1 MQHTEAERALALAGL
16 LQACRLVQQVAHGR
30 PRDTQALE
38 ASIGSIFKL
47 DADSALEVYGNLAG
61 LHTGLELVQQQ
72 LEGRPAKPDL
82 ELSRYAIAI
91 LHLERKLGQ
100 QPQLLQRISTGVE
113 MALSQADYFSLIHP
127 TVIASLAETYQQTV
141 STLTPRIMV
150 QGDQQQLDNPDNAS
164 WIRALLLA
172 AIRSAVLWRQAGGS
186 RWKLLLSR
194 RKVVAAAQRWLE
206 QERKALH

>member
-1 MQHTEAERALALAGL
+1 MHHTEAERALALAGL

-47 DADSALEVYGNLAG
+47 DADSALEVYGNLNG
-61 LHTGLELVQQQ
+61 LHTGLELVGQQ
-72 LEGRPAKPDL
+72 LVGRSQKPDL

-91 LHLERKLGQ
+91 LHLERKLSQ
-100 QPQLLQRISTGVE
+100 QPQLLQRVKTGVE

-141 STLTPRIMV
+141 STLTPRVMV

-186 RWKLLLSR
+186 RWRLLLGR
-194 RKVVAAAQRWLE
+194 RKLDAAARGWLE
-206 QERKALH
+206 QERGPLH

>member
-1 MQHTEAERALALAGL
+1 MHRTEAERALALAGL

-38 ASIGSIFKL
+38 TSIGSIFKL
-47 DADSALEVYGNLAG
+47 DADSTLEVYGSLAG
-61 LHTGLELVQQQ
+61 LHTGLELVRQQ
-72 LEGRPAKPDL
+72 LEGKPNKPDL
-82 ELSRYAIAI
+82 ELSRYAITI

-100 QPQLLQRISTGVE
+100 HPQLLQRIKTGVE
-113 MALSQADYFSLIHP
+113 MALSQADYFSLVHNN
-127 TVIASLAETYQQTV
+127 VIASLAETYQQTV

-150 QGDQQQLDNPDNAS
+150 QGDQNQLDNPDNAN

-194 RKVVAAAQRWLE
+194 RKMVGAAQRWLE
-206 QERKALH
+206 QERGTLH

>member
-1 MQHTEAERALALAGL
+1 MHHTEAERALALAGL

-38 ASIGSIFKL
+38 TSIGSIFKL
-47 DADSALEVYGNLAG
+47 DADSTLEVYGSLDG
-61 LHTGLELVQQQ
+61 LRMGLELVVEQ
-72 LEGRPAKPDL
+72 LEGRASKPDL

-100 QPQLLQRISTGVE
+100 HPELLQKIKTGVE
-113 MALSQADYFSLIHP
+113 LALSQADYFSLVH
-127 TVIASLAETYQQTV
+127 TNVIASLAETYQQTV
-141 STLTPRIMV
+141 STLRPRIMV
-150 QGDQQQLDNPDNAS
+150 NGDQNQLNNPDNAN

-186 RWKLLLSR
+186 RWKLLLGR
-194 RKVVAAAQRWLE
+194 RKLAVAARRWLE
-206 QERKALH
+206 QERGPLH

>member
-1 MQHTEAERALALAGL
+1 MHHTEAERALALAGL

-47 DADSALEVYGNLAG
+47 DADSTLEIYGNLAG
-61 LHTGLELVQQQ
+61 LHMGLELVVEQ
-72 LEGRPAKPDL
+72 LEGKAPKPDL

-100 QPQLLQRISTGVE
+100 HPELLQKIKTGVE
-113 MALSQADYFSLIHP
+113 LALSQADYFSLVH
-127 TVIASLAETYQQTV
+127 TNVIASLAETYQQTV

-150 QGDQQQLDNPDNAS
+150 NGDQNQLNNPDNAN

-172 AIRSAVLWRQAGGS
+172 AVRSAVLWRQAGGS
-186 RWKLLLSR
+186 RWKLLLGR
-194 RKVVAAAQRWLE
+194 RKVAAAARHWLE
-206 QERKALH
+206 QERGPLH